1 MSDLNEQVSV
11 VLRYVLSLPV
21 NVSDGNFRE
30 AKATRRY
37 EAHHSKEGV
46 MAYLGSVLGW
56 LPLNP
61 SDEGIREAIRETYVH
76 LEYERDGGRTIPES
90 AAFRHLYDDIIN
102 DSVKCIFVTG
112 D

>member
-1 MSDLNEQVSV
+1 MSDLNEQVSA

-61 SDEGIREAIRETYVH
+61 SDEGIREAISEDT
-76 LEYERDGGRTIPES
+76 LAEWLSS
-90 AAFRHLYDDIIN
+90 AYSRIHIN
-102 DSVKCIFVTG
+102 RLGVRRGQSKIG
-112 D
+112 SARR